1 MTDLTDLRTFVAVAT
16 SGSFTAVAKRLSVSP
31 ATVGRRISALEAL
44 YATKLIE
51 RTTRS
56 HRLTEMGQAF
66 LEKAIA
72 VVEAADELEDMSR
85 AEGAALTGRVRVS
98 GPTTLGIKRLGA
110 LVVAFSEAQP
120 GVSVELSLSDRHVD
134 LVREGFD
141 FAVRIGELKSASLVA
156 RRVGTYRFV
165 CCASPDYIARH
176 GAPETPDALAAARC
190 VLNLNLVP
198 RNRWPFVGA
207 DGKPFSVEASGTV
220 EIDNGEAQRAA
231 ALAGGGIIY
240 APRDL
245 VADDLASGALLPV
258 LPDWETLS
266 LPIQIVYPSRRF
278 VSRRVRALAD
288 ALAVG
293 LRER

>member
-16 SGSFTAVAKRLSVSP
+16 SGSFTAVAKRLAVSP

-44 YATKLIE
+44 HATKLIE

-66 LEKAIA
+66 LEKAII
-72 VVEAADELEDMSR
+72 VVEAADELDDLSR
-85 AEGAALTGRVRVS
+85 SEGTVLSGRVRVS
-98 GPTTLGIKRLGA
+98 GPTTLGIKRLSG
-110 LVVAFSEAQP
+110 LVVSFSEEQP

-141 FAVRIGELKSASLVA
+141 FAVRVGELKSASLVA

-165 CCASPDYIARH
+165 CCAAPEYIERH
-176 GAPETPDALAAARC
+176 GAPETPDALVASRC
-190 VLNLNLVP
+190 ILNLNIVP
-198 RNRWPFVGA
+198 RNRWLFIGA
-207 DGKPFSVEASGTV
+207 DGTPFSVEVGGGV

-245 VADDLASGALLPV
+245 VADDLASGRLVPV
-258 LPDWETLS
+258 LTDWDLLS
-266 LPIQIVYPSRRF
+266 LPIHIVYPSRRF
-278 VSRRVRALAD
+278 VPRRVRALAET
-288 ALAVG
+288 LAAR
-293 LRER
+293 LRE